1 MLIIIMI
8 KFYQEIHL
16 IFDIYHLMIFLI
28 IFNLIIYLIFILQN
42 VLITI
47 SMLIIQVQFLK
58 HLISIFIYPL
68 SYFIL
73 IHLYF

>member
-1 MLIIIMI
+1 MIIML

>member
-1 MLIIIMI
+1 MIIML

-42 VLITI
+42 VLIII
-47 SMLIIQVQFLK
+47 SMLIIQVQFLR

-68 SYFIL
+68 FYFIL

>member
-1 MLIIIMI
+1 MIIML

-68 SYFIL
+68 FYFIL
-73 IHLYF
+73 IRLYF